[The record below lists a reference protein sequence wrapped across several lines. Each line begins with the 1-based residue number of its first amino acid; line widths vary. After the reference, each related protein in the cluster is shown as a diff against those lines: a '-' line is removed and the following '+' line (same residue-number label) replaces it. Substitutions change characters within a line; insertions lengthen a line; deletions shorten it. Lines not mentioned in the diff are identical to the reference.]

1 MFSKS
6 AYTTGA
12 TKSSV
17 PGLQNSRISLKRYS
31 LRVLDKPGEQRISGI
46 SVLLGSLIPDFIK
59 LNGISS
65 VSWATLQYTI
75 PGES

>member
-6 AYTTGA
+6 AYITGA
-12 TKSSV
+12 TKSSA

-46 SVLLGSLIPDFIK
+46 SVLLGILIRDVIK